1 MNANGGNGEAARGGA
16 EREALELA
24 HHHPG
29 RLRVRADALVGAEEL
44 VQSVREALDAVP
56 GVASVKYTPRTGSL
70 LVEYEPG
77 HADADEIILRIA
89 EAAGLDRPLDEA
101 TLRERR
107 ARPALL
113 AIGATRELN
122 RLAEEVTGGRA
133 DLRTLVPAALTGLA
147 LFSFLEEKNRL
158 PRWDNLLYWGYN
170 MFTQLHRREID
181 AEPARPPARAPE

>member
-1 MNANGGNGEAARGGA
+1 MKHPGQGGPA
-16 EREALELA
+16 REALELA

-29 RLRVRADALVGAEEL
+29 RLRVRADSLCNAED
-44 VQSVREALDAVP
+44 VAQAIREALDALP
-56 GVASVKYTPRTGSL
+56 GIVSVKYTAQTGSF
-70 LVEYEPG
+70 LVEYEAG
-77 HADADEIILRIA
+77 LADADEIILRIA